1 MGPLLPD
8 GRIICQTDPQKCF
21 GRQKLVAGKQHK
33 VAEKRLKN
41 LS

>member
-1 MGPLLPD
+1 MAELSAK
-8 GRIICQTDPQKCF
+8 QTPKKCF
-21 GRQKLVAGKQHK
+21 GRQKLVAGKQPK